1 MDPIQ
6 LVKNSLSHTEQ
17 HTRLH
22 ARCSVVL
29 PLRLT
34 TGSGEIIPAV
44 VLNVSPSGLLILVDE
59 RTSLILP
66 PPRGTQVDSE
76 FFFDELEVP
85 KLTLEIIRI
94 DQRKN
99 HQLALGCKF
108 VNLSPHVAAAIRAK
122 VQKHLS
128 ASRPH
133 K

>member
-1 MDPIQ
+1 MYPIQ
-6 LVKNSLSHTEQ
+6 LVKNSLSHTER

-34 TGSGEIIPAV
+34 AGSGEMIPAV
-44 VLNVSPSGLLILVDE
+44 VLSVSPSGLLILVDE

-66 PPRGTQVDSE
+66 PPRGTQVDGE

-85 KLTLEIIRI
+85 KLTLEVIRI
-94 DQRKN
+94 DRRKN
-99 HQLALGCKF
+99 HQFALGCKF
-108 VNLSPHVAAAIRAK
+108 VNLSSHVAAEIRAK